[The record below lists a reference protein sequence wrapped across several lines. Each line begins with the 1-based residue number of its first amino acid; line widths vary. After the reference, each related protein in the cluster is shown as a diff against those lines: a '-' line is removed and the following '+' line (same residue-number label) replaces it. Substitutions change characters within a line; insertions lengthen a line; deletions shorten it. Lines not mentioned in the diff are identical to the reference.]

1 MPAFLALALAMFAAP
16 SSSGA
21 AADPAPSAVEPPSNP
36 QPDPLRKRIAR
47 RKEYGPFFEAEPPSD
62 TAHNSS
68 LQRGKRPM
76 LSLGDGTF
84 CFVDGTYC
92 KSALLASAGVATGLR
107 VPASNVG
114 PDMPY
119 SQFSVHAGLVVRPLM
134 WRGHAWHPWGLG
146 AMASWSRGTGAVTV
160 QGDAMNQD
168 VQSTRRTDAFRI
180 GVHNQVWLSRK
191 AHGLHLDLTVG
202 AVRSEVLTSGVPLWG
217 THAELGVSAGGWA
230 TLFAGGDF
238 LDRDARIFLGMRA
251 HGIAAAPLIAIAL
264 AGMAIGG
271 AL

>member
-1 MPAFLALALAMFAAP
+1 MPAFLALVLATLAAP
-16 SSSGA
+16 SSG
-21 AADPAPSAVEPPSNP
+21 AADPAPVAAEPPSNP

-47 RKEYGPFFEAEPPSD
+47 RKEFGPFFEGEPPSD

-68 LQRGKRPM
+68 LQRGKKPI
-76 LSLGDGTF
+76 LSLGDGNF
-84 CFVDGTYC
+84 CFVDGSYC

-114 PDMPY
+114 PDVPY

-134 WRGHAWHPWGLG
+134 WTGRAWHPWGLG
-146 AMASWSRGTGAVTV
+146 VMASWSRGTGSVTV
-160 QGDAMNQD
+160 QGDAMDQD
-168 VQSTRRTDAFRI
+168 IQSTARTDAFRV
-180 GVHNQVWLSRK
+180 GVHNQVWLSKK

-202 AVRSEVLTSGVPLWG
+202 AVRSDVLTSGSALWG
-217 THAELGVSAGGWA
+217 THAEIGVSAGGWA

-251 HGIAAAPLIAIAL
+251 HGIAAAPLIALAL